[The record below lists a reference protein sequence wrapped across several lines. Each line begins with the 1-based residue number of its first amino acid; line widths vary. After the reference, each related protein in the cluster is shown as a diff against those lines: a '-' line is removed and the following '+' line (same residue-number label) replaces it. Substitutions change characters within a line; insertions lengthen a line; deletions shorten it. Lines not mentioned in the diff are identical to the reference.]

1 MPSLFNSLLS
11 RSYRLNSHAGCA
23 NQTARLPEASALEK
37 SQELHICKRPR
48 EFPDAT
54 YNELASWARLQLNLF

>member
-1 MPSLFNSLLS
+1 MRAAPTRQRDFQK
-11 RSYRLNSHAGCA
+11 RVRL
-23 NQTARLPEASALEK
+23 TK